1 MKHAPGSLKGPNAR
15 LYGRIVKSDAA
26 FRAECWAEEEFF
38 SHHAVEAAETQ
49 TFETIEDAQVWLEQ
63 RSLQR
68 GFDVAL
74 ESSSSETALFRF
86 SGVRASTLRQP
97 RP

>member
-49 TFETIEDAQVWLEQ
+49 TFETIEEAQAWLKQ

-68 GFDVAL
+68 GFDVEL
-74 ESSSSETALFRF
+74 ETPDAETAMFRF
-86 SGVRASTLRQP
+86 SGFKAGAARQP